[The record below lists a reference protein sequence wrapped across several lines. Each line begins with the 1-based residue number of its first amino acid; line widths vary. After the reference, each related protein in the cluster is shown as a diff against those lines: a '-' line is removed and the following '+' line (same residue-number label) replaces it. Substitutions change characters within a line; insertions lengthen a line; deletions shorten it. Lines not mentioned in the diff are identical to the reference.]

1 MTDERSVFQKIGDA
15 VADFAPGIAT
25 ILTATGVGAP
35 VGTAIGAVGALS
47 RAFGLGSASKPEDI
61 LQAISADPEIR
72 LKAMIADQDFKLK
85 MREQDLEEIKAQLVD
100 VQSARS
106 RQVEGEKATGKRDA
120 NLYILAWTII
130 LGFFI
135 LMGFLLKWPVPE
147 DQNGVVFM
155 LFGALATG
163 FGQVLAY
170 FFGSSKGSQDKT
182 EIMGQMRKQIGNG
195 R

>member
-1 MTDERSVFQKIGDA
+1 MTERSVFQKIGDA

-35 VGTAIGAVGALS
+35 VGAAIGAVGALS